1 MQQARHITD
10 EQPHAFKQSWQSQPT
25 KHKRPTDQ
33 LQHMHQARHIT
44 DEQPH
49 AFKQSWQSQPT
60 KHKRPT
66 DQLQHMHRQAHNR
79 RTAACIQAIMAV
91 ATNQAQATDRPTPA
105 HASSQAH
112 NRRTAACIQAIMAV
126 ATNCKHKRPT
136 DQLQHMHQARHM
148 TDEQA
153 QAVQASSHN
162 QPSTTVLAW
171 NLGFFCRLIIWSL
184 CKLWHCGVY
193 VNALLCLWGTD

>member
-1 MQQARHITD
+1 MPSSNHGSRNQPSTSDRPTNSSTCIARHITD
-10 EQPHAFKQSWQSQPT
+10 EQPHAS
-25 KHKRPTDQ
+25 
-33 LQHMHQARHIT
+33 
-44 DEQPH
+44 
-49 AFKQSWQSQPT
+49 
-60 KHKRPT
+60 
-66 DQLQHMHRQAHNR
+66 N
-79 RTAACIQAIMAV
+79 

>member
-33 LQHMHQARHIT
+33 LQHMHR
-44 DEQPH
+44 
-49 AFKQSWQSQPT
+49 
-60 KHKRPT
+60 
-66 DQLQHMHRQAHNR
+66 
-79 RTAACIQAIMAV
+79 
-91 ATNQAQATDRPTPA
+91 
-105 HASSQAH
+105 QAH